1 MSSPPEDSDE
11 WKAQNK
17 GPTIIVVC
25 WIVTAISTCFV
36 LGRVYVRGKI
46 MRKFHSDD
54 WFIILGLFCGYI
66 STALST
72 IAVSYGNGKH
82 MKLLST
88 EQKQGAILWTTAAFC
103 PGIMSFGLPKLAVI
117 SLLTRL
123 MNPGRYHKWFL
134 WWMGIWCQLTLFVT
148 AGLLLGRCT
157 PARSL
162 WDFSVT
168 GQCFSKQILVAYCI
182 YAGVFSA
189 FVDVYLA
196 VYPAIVLFGL
206 QMSTKKKVALSC
218 ALGIGS
224 VSGVVAVYKTTRIP
238 SLASDDF
245 SYDTSDLVIWTVVEG
260 STIIIASSIPVMQPL
275 LEIILRRNPFSSG
288 KGSKQT
294 PQYYEHYGSQSKSKS
309 RGGGIELGQ
318 RKPKSKPK
326 DDLGLTIIES
336 DDSQENILSPTTGSN
351 NQTSTSSGVPTLTN
365 NSDSSQH
372 AADGKIVRTDC
383 VSISYEERG
392 HTQET
397 SASSRWRA
405 I

>member
-11 WKAQNK
+11 WKAQDK

-36 LGRVYVRGKI
+36 LGRVCVRGKI

-123 MNPGRYHKWFL
+123 MNPG
-134 WWMGIWCQLTLFVT
+134 

-182 YAGVFSA
+182 YAGAFSA

-275 LEIILRRNPFSSG
+275 LELILRRNPFSSG

-294 PQYYEHYGSQSKSKS
+294 LQYYEHYGSQSKSKS

-351 NQTSTSSGVPTLTN
+351 NQTSTSSGAPTLTN
-365 NSDSSQH
+365 NSDSSRH

>member
-11 WKAQNK
+11 WKAQDK

-123 MNPGRYHKWFL
+123 MNPG
-134 WWMGIWCQLTLFVT
+134 
-148 AGLLLGRCT
+148 
-157 PARSL
+157 S
-162 WDFSVT
+162 
-168 GQCFSKQILVAYCI
+168 
-182 YAGVFSA
+182 
-189 FVDVYLA
+189 
-196 VYPAIVLFGL
+196 
-206 QMSTKKKVALSC
+206 
-218 ALGIGS
+218 
-224 VSGVVAVYKTTRIP
+224 
-238 SLASDDF
+238 
-245 SYDTSDLVIWTVVEG
+245 VEG

-275 LEIILRRNPFSSG
+275 LELILRRNPFSSG

-326 DDLGLTIIES
+326 DDLGLTVIES

-351 NQTSTSSGVPTLTN
+351 NQISTSSGVPTLTN

-372 AADGKIVRTDC
+372 AADGKIIRTDC

>member
-1 MSSPPEDSDE
+1 MSSPPEDSNE
-11 WKAQNK
+11 WKAQDK
-17 GPTIIVVC
+17 GPTILVVC

-82 MKLLST
+82 MKLLSD

-123 MNPGRYHKWFL
+123 MNPG
-134 WWMGIWCQLTLFVT
+134 
-148 AGLLLGRCT
+148 
-157 PARSL
+157 S
-162 WDFSVT
+162 
-168 GQCFSKQILVAYCI
+168 
-182 YAGVFSA
+182 
-189 FVDVYLA
+189 
-196 VYPAIVLFGL
+196 
-206 QMSTKKKVALSC
+206 
-218 ALGIGS
+218 
-224 VSGVVAVYKTTRIP
+224 
-238 SLASDDF
+238 
-245 SYDTSDLVIWTVVEG
+245 VEG

-275 LEIILRRNPFSSG
+275 LELILRRNPFSSG

-351 NQTSTSSGVPTLTN
+351 NQTSTSSGAPTLTN

-372 AADGKIVRTDC
+372 AADGKIIRTDC

>member
-1 MSSPPEDSDE
+1 MSSPPEGSDE
-11 WKAQNK
+11 WKAQDK

-88 EQKQGAILWTTAAFC
+88 EQQQGAILWTTAAFC

-157 PARSL
+157 PAS
-162 WDFSVT
+162 
-168 GQCFSKQILVAYCI
+168 
-182 YAGVFSA
+182 
-189 FVDVYLA
+189 
-196 VYPAIVLFGL
+196 
-206 QMSTKKKVALSC
+206 
-218 ALGIGS
+218 
-224 VSGVVAVYKTTRIP
+224 SGVVAVYKTTH
-238 SLASDDF
+238 
-245 SYDTSDLVIWTVVEG
+245 DTSDLVIWAVVEG

-275 LEIILRRNPFSSG
+275 LELILRRNPFSSG

-309 RGGGIELGQ
+309 RSGGIELGQ

-351 NQTSTSSGVPTLTN
+351 NQTSTSSGVPTLTAS
-365 NSDSSQH
+365 SDFGQH
-372 AADGKIVRTDC
+372 AADGKIIRTDC

>member
-11 WKAQNK
+11 WKAQDK

-123 MNPGRYHKWFL
+123 MNPG
-134 WWMGIWCQLTLFVT
+134 
-148 AGLLLGRCT
+148 
-157 PARSL
+157 S
-162 WDFSVT
+162 
-168 GQCFSKQILVAYCI
+168 
-182 YAGVFSA
+182 
-189 FVDVYLA
+189 
-196 VYPAIVLFGL
+196 
-206 QMSTKKKVALSC
+206 
-218 ALGIGS
+218 
-224 VSGVVAVYKTTRIP
+224 
-238 SLASDDF
+238 
-245 SYDTSDLVIWTVVEG
+245 VEG

-275 LEIILRRNPFSSG
+275 LELILRRNPFSSG

-294 PQYYEHYGSQSKSKS
+294 PQYYEHYDSQSKSKS

-351 NQTSTSSGVPTLTN
+351 NQTSTSSGVPILTN
-365 NSDSSQH
+365 NSNSSH
-372 AADGKIVRTDC
+372 
-383 VSISYEERG
+383 
-392 HTQET
+392 
-397 SASSRWRA
+397 
-405 I
+405 